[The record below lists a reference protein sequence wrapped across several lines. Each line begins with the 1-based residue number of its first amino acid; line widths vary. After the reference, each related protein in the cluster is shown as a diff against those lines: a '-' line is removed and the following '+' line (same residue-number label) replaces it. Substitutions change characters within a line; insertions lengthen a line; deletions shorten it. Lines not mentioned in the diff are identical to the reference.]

1 MFELVVMFRKNFF
14 IVSYLD
20 LDDDNDLFYYIKK
33 FWLRYDNV

>member
-1 MFELVVMFRKNFF
+1 MFELVIMFRKNFF

-20 LDDDNDLFYYIKK
+20 LDDDNDLLYYIKK